1 MGKIK
6 CRSYLA
12 LLLCFIGL
20 NAFSQKNKYFIELT
34 DKNNSPYTL
43 STPQNYLS
51 PRAIE
56 RRLRHNI
63 SINQSDLPVN
73 PAYVQAIRQTGADVW
88 YTSKWMNAVLIEA
101 DSAILAS
108 VKQLPFIK
116 PTPANNWQKVNA
128 RHTSNKKT
136 AASTKSS
143 SNARGIES
151 PAPVLDYGFSA
162 NQIRMIGADDMHQQG
177 YTGKDMWVAIMDAGF
192 RNANQISTLKHV
204 FDSNRILGTYDFV
217 DRELSVYED
226 DSHGLQVFSA
236 MAAYKPGDI
245 IGTAFDAS
253 YLLLRTEKSGSE
265 SRIEEIN
272 WLLAAEYADSIGVD
286 VINSSLGYNLF
297 DDPAMN
303 YQRSDMDGNT
313 ALVTRAA
320 DRAAAAGILVVTSA
334 GNEGND
340 PWQTIAA
347 PADADSVLTVGAV
360 NVNGLYAPFS
370 SRGPSADKRIKP
382 NLVAQGQGAV
392 LSSPSGSTISSNGT
406 SFSSPILAGMAT
418 SFWQAYPQLT
428 NMQVIDILQRSASQ
442 ANGPDSLLGYGIP
455 DFKRA
460 SRIATE
466 QLKSNLD
473 AFRFYPNP
481 VSEDSFT
488 LWVNATQRNTALNI
502 RIFDTTGRLIS
513 EQTIASASEKNTIKL
528 NTASFPAGTYL
539 IQISSPTLHFT
550 DKFIKN

>member
-1 MGKIK
+1 MGRIK

-12 LLLCFIGL
+12 LLWCFIGL
-20 NAFSQKNKYFIELT
+20 SAFAQKNKYFIELT
-34 DKNNSPYTL
+34 DKNNSPYSL
-43 STPQNYLS
+43 SVPQGYLS

-56 RRLRHNI
+56 RRLRQNI

-73 PAYVQAIRQTGADVW
+73 PAYIQAIRQTGAEVW
-88 YTSKWMNAVLIEA
+88 YTSRWMNAVLIEA
-101 DSAILAS
+101 DSAILAAIR
-108 VKQLPFIK
+108 QLPFVK
-116 PTPANNWQKVNA
+116 LAPSGNWKKVNA
-128 RHTSNKKT
+128 RQSSNKKN
-136 AASTKSS
+136 ASSLKSE
-143 SNARGIES
+143 SNARINES
-151 PAPVLDYGFSA
+151 LVPVLDYGFSA

-177 YTGKDMWVAIMDAGF
+177 YTGKDMWVAIIDAGF
-192 RNANQISTLKHV
+192 RNANQIASLKHV

-217 DRELSVYED
+217 DKETSVYED

-236 MAAYKPGDI
+236 MAAHKPGEI
-245 IGTAFDAS
+245 IGTAFDAN

-297 DDPAMN
+297 DDPAMS
-303 YQRSDMDGNT
+303 YRRTDMDGNT

-334 GNEGND
+334 GNEGDD

-392 LSSPSGSTISSNGT
+392 LSSPAGGTISSNGT

-442 ANGPDSLLGYGIP
+442 ANSPDSLLGYGIP
-455 DFKRA
+455 NFTKA
-460 SRIATE
+460 SQIATNE
-466 QLKSNLD
+466 LKISQE

-481 VSEDSFT
+481 VSENSFT
-488 LWVNATQRNTALNI
+488 LWVNPSQRNIALTI
-502 RIFDTTGRLIS
+502 RIFDTTGKLIS
-513 EQTIASASEKNTIKL
+513 QQSIASAVEKNIIYL
-528 NTASFPAGTYL
+528 NSALFPASTYL
-539 IQISSPTLHFT
+539 IQVTSPTLRFT
-550 DKFIKN
+550 DKFVKY